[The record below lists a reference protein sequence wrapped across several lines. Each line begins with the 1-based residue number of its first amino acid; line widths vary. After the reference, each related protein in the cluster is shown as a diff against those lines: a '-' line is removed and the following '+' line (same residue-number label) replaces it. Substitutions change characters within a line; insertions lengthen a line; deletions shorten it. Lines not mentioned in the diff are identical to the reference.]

1 MNREQL
7 QLLATIRIKEA
18 SVLYKSGCFAGAYY
32 LSGYAVECALKA
44 CIAKQTRKHDFP
56 NRKLAQDAWVHDL
69 EKLVGTAGVW
79 TKLSRE
85 MQSNKALEVNWAIVK
100 DWSETSRYEPDVTEI
115 LARDLLKAIE
125 SKRDGVLTWIKRRW

>member
-1 MNREQL
+1 MNRAQL

-18 SVLYKSGCFAGAYY
+18 SVLYKSRCFAGAYY

-56 NRKLAQDAWVHDL
+56 NRKLVLDSWVHDL
-69 EKLVGTAGVW
+69 EKLARTAGVW
-79 TKLSRE
+79 AKLSKD
-85 MQSNKALEVNWAIVK
+85 MQSNKALEVNWATVK
-100 DWSETSRYEPDVTEI
+100 DWSEDSRYKPVVTNPV
-115 LARDLLKAIE
+115 ARDLLAAIE